1 MEFAYI
7 GGYVIVLISFD
18 YALWVFFFFYIK
30 MKYMYKCIKCN
41 IHVMCRC
48 ILFTTF
54 DILLLKF

>member
-7 GGYVIVLISFD
+7 DGYVIVLISFD
-18 YALWVFFFFYIK
+18 YALWVFFFFIN
-30 MKYMYKCIKCN
+30 MKYMYKCVKCN

-54 DILLLKF
+54 IILLLKF

>member
-18 YALWVFFFFYIK
+18 YALWVFFFIN
-30 MKYMYKCIKCN
+30 MKYMYKCVKCN
-41 IHVMCRC
+41 IHVMCRY

-54 DILLLKF
+54 IILLLKF